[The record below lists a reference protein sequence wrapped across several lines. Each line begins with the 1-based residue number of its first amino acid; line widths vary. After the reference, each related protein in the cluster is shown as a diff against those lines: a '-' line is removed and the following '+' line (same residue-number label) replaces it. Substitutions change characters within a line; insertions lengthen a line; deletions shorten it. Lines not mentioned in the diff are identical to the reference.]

1 MGPVAVGGV
10 RIPLV
15 LAGTFLLLAGT
26 ACGERTEPTGAL
38 VQVYPV
44 TAQGAGDR
52 PAVVNA
58 VPRRIV
64 PLGAGPRQLLQALG
78 LQQRTVAVNDSLVGL
93 PLVGEIRRAK
103 PDLIIASSDT
113 DPLDLARAR
122 AATHAAVY
130 VEPSSSLDDV
140 VEATGDIGLLT
151 NQPVAAR
158 HVTAAIE
165 KARREVSA
173 RLAGTP
179 TVATFVDTGDFST
192 VPSRSLLGDLVREAH
207 GSSVAGASPE
217 PGPFSLRRLAQL
229 NPAVYLA
236 TSGSGRTL
244 AGLRAQAATRRLKA
258 VKDSRFGV
266 VSTKDAVPG
275 PAVGQALVEVARILH
290 PDAFH

>member
-1 MGPVAVGGV
+1 VGGV

-15 LAGTFLLLAGT
+15 LAGAFLLLAGT

-64 PLGAGPRQLLQALG
+64 PLGAGPRQLLRALG
-78 LQQRTVAVNDSLVGL
+78 LQGRTVPVNDSLVGL

-122 AATHAAVY
+122 ASTHAAVY

-158 HVTAAIE
+158 HVAAAIE
-165 KARREVSA
+165 KARREVAA

-229 NPAVYLA
+229 NPAAYLA
-236 TSGSGRTL
+236 TSASGRTL

-258 VKDSRFGV
+258 VKDGRFGV
-266 VSTKDAVPG
+266 VSTRDAVPG
-275 PAVGQALVEVARILH
+275 PAVGLALVEVARILH
-290 PDAFH
+290 PDAFR

>member
-1 MGPVAVGGV
+1 MGAVAMGGLK
-10 RIPLV
+10 IPLV
-15 LAGTFLLLAGT
+15 LAGTLLVLAGT

-52 PAVVNA
+52 PAVVKA

-64 PLGAGPRQLLQALG
+64 PLGAGPRQLLRALG
-78 LQQRTVAVNDSLVGL
+78 LQRRTIAVNDSLVGL

-151 NQPVAAR
+151 NQPIAAR

-165 KARREVSA
+165 KARREVAA
-173 RLAGTP
+173 RLAGLP
-179 TVATFVDTGDFST
+179 TVTAFVDTGDFST
-192 VPSRSLLGDLVREAH
+192 VPSRSLLGDLVHEAH
-207 GSSVAGASPE
+207 GSSVAGPSPE
-217 PGPFSLRRLAQL
+217 PGPFSLRRLGQL

-236 TSGSGRTL
+236 TSASGRTL
-244 AGLRAQAATRRLKA
+244 AGLRGQTGTKRLKA
-258 VKDSRFGV
+258 VKDGRFGL
-266 VSTKDAVPG
+266 VSTNDAVPG
-275 PAVGQALVEVARILH
+275 PAVGRALVEVARILH
-290 PDAFH
+290 PDAFR

>member
-1 MGPVAVGGV
+1 MGVVAMGGV

-15 LAGTFLLLAGT
+15 LVGAFLLLTGT

-44 TAQGAGDR
+44 TAEGAGDR

-64 PLGAGPRQLLQALG
+64 PLGAGPRQLLRALG
-78 LQQRTVAVNDSLVGL
+78 LQRRTVTVNDSLVGL

-158 HVTAAIE
+158 RVTAAIV
-165 KARREVSA
+165 KTRRDVAA

-179 TVATFVDTGDFST
+179 TVTAFVDTGDFST

-207 GSSVAGASPE
+207 GSSVAGPSPE
-217 PGPFSLRRLAQL
+217 PGPFSLRRLEQL

-236 TSGSGRTL
+236 TSASGRTL
-244 AGLRAQAATRRLKA
+244 AGLRAQAATKRLKA
-258 VKDSRFGV
+258 VKDGRFGV
-266 VSTKDAVPG
+266 VSTNDAAPG
-275 PAVGQALVEVARILH
+275 PAVGHALVEVARILH
-290 PDAFH
+290 PDAFR

>member
-1 MGPVAVGGV
+1 MGPLAVGGV

-58 VPRRIV
+58 APRRIV
-64 PLGAGPRQLLQALG
+64 PLGAGPRQLLRALG
-78 LQQRTVAVNDSLVGL
+78 LQRRTVAVNDSLVGL
-93 PLVGEIRRAK
+93 PLVGELRRAK

-122 AATHAAVY
+122 AATHAAIY

-151 NQPVAAR
+151 NQPVVAR

-258 VKDSRFGV
+258 VKDGRFGV
-266 VSTKDAVPG
+266 VSTGDAVPG

>member
-1 MGPVAVGGV
+1 MGRV

-15 LAGTFLLLAGT
+15 LAGIFLLLAGT

-64 PLGAGPRQLLQALG
+64 PLGAGPRQLLRALG
-78 LQQRTVAVNDSLVGL
+78 LQRRTVTVNDSLVGL

-158 HVTAAIE
+158 RVTAAIE
-165 KARREVSA
+165 KTRREVAA

-179 TVATFVDTGDFST
+179 TVTAFVDTGDFST
-192 VPSRSLLGDLVREAH
+192 VPSRSLLGDLVRESH
-207 GSSVAGASPE
+207 GSSVAGPSPE
-217 PGPFSLRRLAQL
+217 PGPFSLRRLEQL

-236 TSGSGRTL
+236 TSASGRTL
-244 AGLRAQAATRRLKA
+244 AGLRAQAATKRLKA
-258 VKDSRFGV
+258 VKDGRFGIV
-266 VSTKDAVPG
+266 ATNDAAPG

>member
-1 MGPVAVGGV
+1 MGVVAMGRV

-15 LAGTFLLLAGT
+15 LAGIFLLLAGT

-44 TAQGAGDR
+44 TAEGAGDR

-64 PLGAGPRQLLQALG
+64 PLGAGPRQLLRALG
-78 LQQRTVAVNDSLVGL
+78 LQRRTVTVNDSLVGL

-158 HVTAAIE
+158 RVTAAIE
-165 KARREVSA
+165 KTRREVAA

-179 TVATFVDTGDFST
+179 TVTAFVDTGDFST
-192 VPSRSLLGDLVREAH
+192 VPSRSLLGDLVRESH
-207 GSSVAGASPE
+207 GSSVAGPSPE
-217 PGPFSLRRLAQL
+217 PGPFSLRRLEQL

-236 TSGSGRTL
+236 TSASGRTL
-244 AGLRAQAATRRLKA
+244 AGLRAQAATKRLKA
-258 VKDSRFGV
+258 VKDGRFGIV
-266 VSTKDAVPG
+266 ATNDAAPG